1 MSLQK
6 QFKDTLKEDLKKRLK
21 KENIHEVP
29 QLIKVTVAMGI
40 GSLATRKGMKDFSN
54 LEQILAT
61 ITGQAPEMIHSKTS
75 VSNFKLREDMPVML
89 RTTLRWRKAFDFIER
104 LTGFVLPRVR
114 DFEGLSPKKFDWH
127 WNYNLWLK
135 DLVVFPEVDPDE
147 FKVPMGLQ
155 ITLTTT
161 ADTDE
166 EWQALLES
174 LGIIFDKKE

>member
-1 MSLQK
+1 MIQMSLQK

-89 RTTLRWRKAFDFIER
+89 RTTLR
-104 LTGFVLPRVR
+104 
-114 DFEGLSPKKFDWH
+114 
-127 WNYNLWLK
+127 
-135 DLVVFPEVDPDE
+135 
-147 FKVPMGLQ
+147 
-155 ITLTTT
+155 
-161 ADTDE
+161 
-166 EWQALLES
+166 
-174 LGIIFDKKE
+174 